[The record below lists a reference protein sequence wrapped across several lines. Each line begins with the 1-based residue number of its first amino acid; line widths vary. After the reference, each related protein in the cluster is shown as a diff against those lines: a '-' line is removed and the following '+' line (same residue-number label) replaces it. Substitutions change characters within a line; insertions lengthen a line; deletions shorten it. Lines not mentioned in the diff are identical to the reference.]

1 MFPRP
6 ITSLAWDSAER
17 FFFGASADGF
27 IHRVNLFRQKRDPSG
42 RGQSTMEAVGG
53 PSRADIF
60 DGVSHEDTLK
70 RLIMIGC
77 AHWGVTKGYHLHSF
91 SGFQ

>member
-1 MFPRP
+1 
-6 ITSLAWDSAER
+6 
-17 FFFGASADGF
+17 
-27 IHRVNLFRQKRDPSG
+27 
-42 RGQSTMEAVGG
+42 MEAVGG